1 MTHANPRSRA
11 RAHTHIPYAWQVY
24 CLDTAA
30 VLREH
35 AAPCRINAVHAAV
48 GGCIYMA
55 CQDGS
60 LVVLRPGGGRG
71 GGTDGGDLWDE
82 VEERRWAE
90 PADAPLSCMHVREGN
105 TSLVAVA
112 SRRGI
117 HVLTEN
123 EAGVNPLHFLAFAR
137 TACCAGRAAS
147 IGDIFAQVLLSSAC
161 TVHYLDR
168 GEPPATFVLSP
179 AVNL

>member
-1 MTHANPRSRA
+1 M
-11 RAHTHIPYAWQVY
+11 
-24 CLDTAA
+24 
-30 VLREH
+30 LREH

-71 GGTDGGDLWDE
+71 GGTDGGGLWDD